1 MRLGRAEFLEVVART
16 PLVSIDVIVRRKD
29 GAVLLGMRTNEPARG
44 CWFVP
49 GGRIH
54 KNETIE
60 AAFRR
65 ICADE
70 LGLETTLA
78 GAKFLGVFEHFYST
92 NFAEQPGFGT
102 HYVVLAY
109 EITPRELPE
118 KLPADQH
125 GEFRWFDVENL
136 LRTEAVHAHTR
147 AYFEVQTE
155 GGWADKER
163 VNEDRD

>member
-1 MRLGRAEFLEVVART
+1 MRLGRAEFLEVVERT
-16 PLVSIDVIVRRKD
+16 PLVSIDLIVRRKD
-29 GAVLLGMRTNEPARG
+29 GCVLLGMRTNEPARG

-49 GGRIH
+49 GGRMH

-70 LGLETTLA
+70 LGLEA
-78 GAKFLGVFEHFYST
+78 SWASARFLGVFEHFYTT
-92 NFAEQPGFGT
+92 NFAEQSGFGT

-109 EITPRELPE
+109 EITPRDMPE

-125 GEFRWFDVENL
+125 GEFRWFEVERL
-136 LRTEAVHAHTR
+136 LRTDAVHPHTK
-147 AYFEVQTE
+147 AYFLCSRKGAGEPRANHDP
-155 GGWADKER
+155 G
-163 VNEDRD
+163 

>member
-1 MRLGRAEFLEVVART
+1 MQLGRAEFLEVVERA
-16 PLVSIDVIVRRKD
+16 PLVSIDLIVRRED
-29 GAVLLGMRTNEPARG
+29 GGVLLGMRSNEPARG

-70 LGLETTLA
+70 LGLEAALA
-78 GAKFLGVFEHFYST
+78 TAKFLGVFEHFYST
-92 NFAEQPGFGT
+92 NFAERPGFGT

-109 EITPRELPE
+109 EMAPGKMPE

-125 GEFRWFDVENL
+125 GEFRWFDVESL
-136 LRTEAVHAHTR
+136 LRAEAVHPHTK
-147 AYFEVQTE
+147 AYFLCSRKGTGEP
-155 GGWADKER
+155 GASHDP
-163 VNEDRD
+163 D